1 MPVSTFLLKQR
12 DLHRVLM
19 GLECFGHWVKE
30 NDFRPVE
37 TVLPTRSEEEME
49 RGYQSE
55 PTHCSISLHS
65 SLTS

>member
-1 MPVSTFLLKQR
+1 MPVSTFPLKQH

-30 NDFRPVE
+30 NDFRPIG
-37 TVLPTRSEEEME
+37 TALPKRSEEEME
-49 RGYQSE
+49 RGFQSE
-55 PTHCSISLHS
+55 PTHYSISLHS